1 MSVEAAGDTLP
12 ERCQV
17 IEVRVAELRQLF
29 NAIDPS
35 PFHERDLDPRAEEFI
50 VGWSRELR
58 ADQPLAL
65 VVRLE
70 RAAGQSDEAETLRRA
85 VHEYFAQRAIVT
97 RRSLRELFR
106 RGRISLAIGLAFLG
120 LATVLGDALATYV
133 SSSRWSEVLRE
144 SFLIGGW
151 VAMWRPL
158 EAFLYDWWP
167 IRAEAR
173 LLDRLAT
180 MPVRIVY
187 QPGAATTEA
196 WRADWPAVPAS
207 GTRAPA

>member
-1 MSVEAAGDTLP
+1 MSVAAAGDALP

-17 IEVRVAELRQLF
+17 IEVRVSELRQLF

-35 PFHERDLDPRAEEFI
+35 PFHQRDLDPRAEEFI

-70 RAAGQSDEAETLRRA
+70 RAAGRSDEADTLREA
-85 VHEYFAQRAIVT
+85 VHEFFAQRAAVT

-133 SSSRWSEVLRE
+133 SSSRWSDVLRE
-144 SFLIGGW
+144 SFMIGGW

-173 LLDRLAT
+173 LLDRLAA

-187 QPGAATTEA
+187 QADAATAEA
-196 WRADWPAVPAS
+196 WRVDWPAVPAS
-207 GTRAPA
+207 STRAPA